1 MSDVMTAAVTVEE
14 FMALPDDG
22 RHLELVR
29 GEVRDVAPSFAV
41 AAVVG
46 SNVMKALILHV
57 HPRKLGRVFMDNATF
72 VLLPHRHSARSPD
85 VGFVRADRLPPEG
98 FRPGSP
104 IRIPP
109 DLAVEVL
116 SPSETVSI
124 LEDKL
129 ADYRE
134 AKTPLTWVVD
144 PETRLV
150 VVHPNDAPSY
160 TLRDGDTL
168 TGDRVLP
175 EFRYAVADLFEGV
188 ARA

>member
-1 MSDVMTAAVTVEE
+1 MSDVMTGLLTVDE

-22 RHLELVR
+22 RRVELVR
-29 GEVRDVAPSFAV
+29 GEVRELAPSFAV

-46 SNVMKALILHV
+46 SNVMGLLHDHV
-57 HPRKLGRVFMDNATF
+57 RPRKLGRVFMDDATF
-72 VLLPHRHSARSPD
+72 ALLPHRHSARSPD
-85 VGFVRADRLPPEG
+85 VGFIRADRLPPGG
-98 FRPGSP
+98 FRLGEPV
-104 IRIPP
+104 RIPP

-116 SPSETVSI
+116 SPSETASI

-134 AKTPLTWVVD
+134 AGTPLIWVID

-150 VVHPNDAPSY
+150 VVHPADAPSY
-160 TLRDGDTL
+160 TLREGDTL
-168 TGDRVLP
+168 TGGRVLP
-175 EFRYAVADLFEGV
+175 DFRCTVAELFEGV